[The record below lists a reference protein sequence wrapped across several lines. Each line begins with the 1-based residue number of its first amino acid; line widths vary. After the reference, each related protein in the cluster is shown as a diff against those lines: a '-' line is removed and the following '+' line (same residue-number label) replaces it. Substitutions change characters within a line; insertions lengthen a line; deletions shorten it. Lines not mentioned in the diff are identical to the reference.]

1 MQYLYDRWQEGL
13 FFTPEQAK
21 ATMEAYRE
29 PDTFQELRAGATGA
43 IQAYGLRIRAFNA
56 VG

>member
-1 MQYLYDRWQEGL
+1 MQYLYDCWQEGL
-13 FFTPEQAK
+13 FSTPEQAK
-21 ATMEAYRE
+21 VTMEAYRE
-29 PDTFQELRAGATGA
+29 PDTFQELLAGATGA